1 MSSTNF
7 HLTFEK
13 LEIIIWAILSPGLIL
28 YFSSD
33 KLIKI
38 TPTSPLKS
46 ESIVPG
52 EFKTVIPCF
61 SASPDLGRICPSNF
75 SGKDIFKPV
84 GIRILWKGFKYNGF
98 FWVIKFLQ

>member
-52 EFKTVIPCF
+52 EFKTLYRVLVLVLISGGF
-61 SASPDLGRICPSNF
+61 VLQIFLVKIFLNQLG
-75 SGKDIFKPV
+75 
-84 GIRILWKGFKYNGF
+84 
-98 FWVIKFLQ
+98 